1 MRYTEISISL
11 SPRNEQFSEILI
23 ANLAEIGYESFSETD
38 NALLA
43 YIPEKD
49 FDFVRAK
56 TVINRVA
63 TGNFNV
69 ELSHKVFEDKN
80 WNALWESNFEPITV
94 ENFCR
99 VRAPFHSPNN
109 QCNLEI
115 VIEPKMS
122 FGTGHHQTTWLMVRE
137 LFSIDLKGKTV
148 LDMGC
153 GTGILAI
160 VAEKLGAAKI
170 LAIDIDEWATSNTA
184 ENIEANTCKKIA
196 VELGDVQKIFN
207 KSFDIILANINL
219 NVLLKDMLQYY
230 KHLNNNGLILISGI
244 LKTDIETITE
254 AATKVGFETVN
265 VNTRNDWV
273 MIKFVKK

>member
-11 SPRNEQFSEILI
+11 SPRNEQFFEILI

-49 FDFVRAK
+49 FDFVRAE
-56 TVINRVA
+56 TIVNRVV
-63 TGNFNV
+63 TGNFNF

-99 VRAPFHSPNN
+99 VRAPFHPPNN
-109 QCNLEI
+109 ECNLEI

-137 LFSIDLKGKTV
+137 LFSIDLKGKTI